1 MGRWSLE
8 DDKILYE
15 GVKAM
20 IPLETLCVTLKR
32 GYQGVKARI
41 NHLKNP
47 KHKAFMRYFGIEEG
61 ILTYLLSTNVLGEFT
76 ARYLVEKKSHKNTLN
91 RQDFETF

>member
-8 DDKILYE
+8 DDKLLYE

-20 IPLETLCVTLKR
+20 IPLETLCITLKR

-41 NHLKNP
+41 NHLNDP
-47 KHKAFMRYFGIEEG
+47 KHKAFMRYFGTEEG
-61 ILTYLLSTNVLGEFT
+61 
-76 ARYLVEKKSHKNTLN
+76 A
-91 RQDFETF
+91 

>member
-1 MGRWSLE
+1 MGRWSLD
-8 DDKILYE
+8 DDKLLYE

-41 NHLKNP
+41 NHLNDP
-47 KHKAFMRYFGIEEG
+47 KHKAFMRFFGTEEG
-61 ILTYLLSTNVLGEFT
+61 ACNSSDSTNVFEKFT
-76 ARYLVEKKSHKNTLN
+76 VSSSREGSMASL
-91 RQDFETF
+91 

>member
-41 NHLKNP
+41 NHLNNP

-61 ILTYLLSTNVLGEFT
+61 TRTYLLSTNVLEEFT
-76 ARYLVEKKSHKNTLN
+76 ARYLVEKKSQKNTFN
-91 RQDFETF
+91 RQGFGAF